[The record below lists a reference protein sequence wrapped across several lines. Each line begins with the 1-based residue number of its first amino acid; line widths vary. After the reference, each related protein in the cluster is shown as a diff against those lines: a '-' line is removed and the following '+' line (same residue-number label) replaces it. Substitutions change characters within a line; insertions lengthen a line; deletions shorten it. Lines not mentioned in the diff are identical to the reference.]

1 MRLLPRSV
9 LAIALGAALT
19 VATLPLASAAP
30 EGVKT
35 VGPSFSCKAPGL
47 TPVERT
53 ICDDPSLAKLD
64 LKLWYATMEALD
76 GSYAALELNGNEATW
91 LHHVRDACTTTSC
104 LTDAYHARIAF
115 MQRTDTDTAARA
127 KRESAHQ
134 AANDRDT
141 ADQLAMPAPLRA
153 KLSAL
158 AGTRCLRFVRHID
171 LGDGRPA
178 LLAFECHPPM
188 LSTLTYLF
196 HPGDGSYRVVFS
208 GATGYLRGLEL
219 QDERA
224 HGLRR
229 LRIQNHSSC
238 CEHPVSYLDFDGTHY
253 RAVACADEVFRDEKH
268 MEFTFNAC

>member
-1 MRLLPRSV
+1 M
-9 LAIALGAALT
+9 
-19 VATLPLASAAP
+19 
-30 EGVKT
+30 
-35 VGPSFSCKAPGL
+35 GPSFSCKAPGL
-47 TPVERT
+47 TRVERT

-91 LHHVRDACTTTSC
+91 LHHVRDECTTTSC